1 METSI
6 SSRRRLHWLPALDGA
21 VWLALAVLV
30 FFTIGRHE
38 PWADEAQS
46 WLLARDLPWFK
57 LIFGELRYE
66 GHPGLWHSIL
76 WIAIHWFHL
85 PYGAMG
91 YVGGGFAVAGLA
103 VLLFHAPF
111 PRPLRYL
118 IASSF
123 FLVYQYAVIARSY
136 ELLPLL
142 AFGSACLF
150 RKGIRHVIPF
160 AVALSLMSHVS
171 VHGATIA
178 MALAIAFIVR
188 LRPQWSGLE
197 AGQKN
202 QVMVAGAIF
211 GFALV
216 LLVVILFPPSAT
228 TVAMSDAKTFTL
240 EAHVM
245 KTFFGL
251 CAAVT
256 DYLPLALLILLLV
269 GIWFAERH
277 GLFLMLSAVGGTA
290 LIYGFLRGTR
300 HHQGLILIALLTAIW
315 AVWPTKEELACS
327 PKASSHLHAVLV
339 VTLSL
344 LFAWHTYWSAVA
356 IRNDWR
362 GAYTGAQDA
371 AMFLKSIHADSAG
384 CNAYNFWLVG
394 VQPYFDHNIFANLGG
409 PDASAFYHQT
419 TDFTNSIAGWPAFVN
434 RKNNPPCMLFSF
446 ALNWRENIGPM
457 VEYIKAQG
465 YQLVHVSDGTAFF
478 KDEPGERQLYLFFVR
493 RPGIPEHLAQGAAQR
508 GLD

>member
-1 METSI
+1 
-6 SSRRRLHWLPALDGA
+6 LDGA

-57 LIFGELRYE
+57 LIFCELRYE

-76 WIAIHWFHL
+76 WIAIHWLHL
-85 PYGAMG
+85 PYGALG

-103 VLLFHAPF
+103 VLLFHALF

-123 FLVYQYAVIARSY
+123 FFIYQYAVIARSY

-178 MALAIAFIVR
+178 VALAIAFIAR
-188 LRPQWSGLE
+188 LRSQWSGL
-197 AGQKN
+197 AANQKN
-202 QVMVAGAIF
+202 QVLVAGAIF

-216 LLVVILFPPSAT
+216 LLAVILFPPNAT
-228 TVAMSDAKTFTL
+228 TVAMSDARTFTL

-269 GIWFAERH
+269 GIWFVERR

-300 HHQGLILIALLTAIW
+300 HHQGLILIAGRYGLPRKNWHARRKHHHTCMPQWSLRFHCCLPGTRTGLPWRFGMIGAALTPERRMRPCFSSRFT
-315 AVWPTKEELACS
+315 PTARDATRTTSGWWVCS
-327 PKASSHLHAVLV
+327 PISTTTFLPTWGDRMLPPF
-339 VTLSL
+339 TTRRRIL
-344 LFAWHTYWSAVA
+344 LARSP
-356 IRNDWR
+356 
-362 GAYTGAQDA
+362 
-371 AMFLKSIHADSAG
+371 AG
-384 CNAYNFWLVG
+384 
-394 VQPYFDHNIFANLGG
+394 
-409 PDASAFYHQT
+409 
-419 TDFTNSIAGWPAFVN
+419 
-434 RKNNPPCMLFSF
+434 PPL
-446 ALNWRENIGPM
+446 
-457 VEYIKAQG
+457 
-465 YQLVHVSDGTAFF
+465 
-478 KDEPGERQLYLFFVR
+478 
-493 RPGIPEHLAQGAAQR
+493 
-508 GLD
+508 